1 VLIEFVHS
9 CDNDSDIFM
18 KNMTSEIH
26 LRHGEKLIWT
36 KEEYESEARQI
47 MTGRVLISILNQS
60 SNTMTD
66 KTIKEMPNTTYDR
79 AIHNMKNK
87 TTDILR
93 GAHRYGVLEDSEV
106 QNVRFDN
113 MRE

>member
-1 VLIEFVHS
+1 
-9 CDNDSDIFM
+9 
-18 KNMTSEIH
+18 
-26 LRHGEKLIWT
+26 
-36 KEEYESEARQI
+36 
-47 MTGRVLISILNQS
+47 
-60 SNTMTD
+60 MTD